1 MTDKPVPEKVEDH
14 DVIYALRT
22 VHQTQT
28 QLNVMADQ
36 KANMLVGT
44 IVICLSFL
52 FTRFSSLDL
61 SNTYWI
67 VTLAVIMLLELVG
80 IFFGIMVIKPRAKYP
95 NNILK
100 LEEMPNP
107 LFFGF
112 YTQFKEQEYV
122 DYMKKALSNNA
133 NSRELILRDIYQIG
147 HVLKRKYTMLKHA
160 YNFAGAGI
168 MLGVISVLSRMLF
181 Q

>member
-1 MTDKPVPEKVEDH
+1 MTEKTAPEKVEDH

-67 VTLAVIMLLELVG
+67 VILSLIMLLELVG
-80 IFFGIMVIKPRAKYP
+80 IFFGIMVIKPRAKWS
-95 NNILK
+95 NHTMKI
-100 LEEMPNP
+100 EDVPNP

-112 YTQFKEQEYV
+112 FTQYKEQDYV
-122 DYMKKALSNNA
+122 DYMKQALSNNA

-147 HVLKRKYTMLKHA
+147 HVLKRKYNMLKYA

-168 MLGVISVLSRMLF
+168 VLGVISVISRLLVE
-181 Q
+181 